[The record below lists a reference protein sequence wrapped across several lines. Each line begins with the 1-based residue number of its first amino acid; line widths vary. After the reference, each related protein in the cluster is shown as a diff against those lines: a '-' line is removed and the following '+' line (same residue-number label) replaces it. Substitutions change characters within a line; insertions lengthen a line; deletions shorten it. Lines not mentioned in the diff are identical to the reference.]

1 VWYTCEMHPD
11 HLTDADLEVLSYCAD
26 GLTSH
31 EIARETHKEL
41 STIKSR
47 KSRITRKLGAR
58 NIAEAVYMSVGLI
71 SDWRERNN
79 WVDNRRDSL

>member
-1 VWYTCEMHPD
+1 MHPD

-26 GLTSH
+26 GFTSH
-31 EIARETHKEL
+31 EIAKSTHKEL

-58 NIAEAVYMSVGLI
+58 NIAEAVYMTVGLI
-71 SDWRERNN
+71 SEWREKND
-79 WVDNRRDSL
+79 WVDTPRKPS